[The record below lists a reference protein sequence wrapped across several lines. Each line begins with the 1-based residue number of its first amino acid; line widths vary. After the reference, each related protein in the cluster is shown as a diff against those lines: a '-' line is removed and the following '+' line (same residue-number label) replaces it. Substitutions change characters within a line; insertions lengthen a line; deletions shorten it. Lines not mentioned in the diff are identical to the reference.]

1 MLKKSK
7 REWIELQDKL
17 EDLKTQMK
25 FLRGGREGEEGLAK
39 GAVLEGMGG
48 TPKAQC
54 SGMMSSQIL
63 LDLTFPFPNL
73 SKEKRLGQLKWSVE

>member
-25 FLRGGREGEEGLAK
+25 FLRGGRERKGLVK

-48 TPKAQC
+48 NPKAQC

-63 LDLTFPFPNL
+63 PDLTFPFPNL
-73 SKEKRLGQLKWSVE
+73 SKEKRLGQLKWSAE